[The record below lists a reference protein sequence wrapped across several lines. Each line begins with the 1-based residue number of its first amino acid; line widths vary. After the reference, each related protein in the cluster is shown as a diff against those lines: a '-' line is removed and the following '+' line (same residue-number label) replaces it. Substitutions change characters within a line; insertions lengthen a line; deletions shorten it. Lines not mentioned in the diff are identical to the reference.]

1 MKYLAS
7 LLCLLF
13 VPLSVIA
20 EQPERKVIKPP
31 TTERPKST
39 QERGIVSRPQST
51 QERGIVK
58 PPTTARPQ
66 SSQQRRVVT
75 PPTTA
80 RPPTAAKPQLPQGFG
95 RPIQKPAGFGKQEW
109 QKPQQQ
115 QQQVR
120 PSHNYRHGNI
130 IIGRPYVHPFNFP
143 SVETRYH
150 PRYGFYRVYHPPVII
165 QHQPVYPAYPVQP
178 HFFFQFRF

>member
-1 MKYLAS
+1 MRYLTIAIA
-7 LLCLLF
+7 CLFLGLMY
-13 VPLSVIA
+13 VGEANGDELKTTP
-20 EQPERKVIKPP
+20 RKVI
-31 TTERPKST
+31 
-39 QERGIVSRPQST
+39 
-51 QERGIVK
+51 K

-80 RPPTAAKPQLPQGFG
+80 RPPTAVKPQLPQGFG
-95 RPIQKPAGFGKQEW
+95 RPIQRPAGFGKQEW

-120 PSHNYRHGNI
+120 PSHNYRHGSI
-130 IIGRPYVHPFNFP
+130 IIGRPYVHPFNYP

-150 PRYGFYRVYHPPVII
+150 PIHGFYRIYHPPVII
-165 QHQPVYPAYPVQP
+165 QPQPVPVYPMPFSGFY
-178 HFFFQFRF
+178 FQFRF

>member
-1 MKYLAS
+1 MKYLTS
-7 LLCLLF
+7 IIIYLLLGLTYIGEANGDE
-13 VPLSVIA
+13 PS
-20 EQPERKVIKPP
+20 RKVL
-31 TTERPKST
+31 
-39 QERGIVSRPQST
+39 
-51 QERGIVK
+51 K

-80 RPPTAAKPQLPQGFG
+80 RPPTAVKPQLPQGFG
-95 RPIQKPAGFGKQEW
+95 RPIQRPAGFGKQEW

-120 PSHNYRHGNI
+120 PSHNYRHGSI
-130 IIGRPYVHPFNFP
+130 IIGRPYVHPFNYP

-150 PRYGFYRVYHPPVII
+150 PIHGFYRVYHPPVINPYYGPPVI
-165 QHQPVYPAYPVQP
+165 VQPRPVYPTPFSGL
-178 HFFFQFRF
+178 FFHFRF

>member
-13 VPLSVIA
+13 VPLSLNA
-20 EQPERKVIKPP
+20 EQPERKVI
-31 TTERPKST
+31 
-39 QERGIVSRPQST
+39 
-51 QERGIVK
+51 K

-80 RPPTAAKPQLPQGFG
+80 RPPTTVKPQLPQGFG
-95 RPIQKPAGFGKQEW
+95 RPIQRPAGFGKQEW

-120 PSHNYRHGNI
+120 PSHNYRHGSI
-130 IIGRPYVHPFNFP
+130 IIGRPYVHPFNYP
-143 SVETRYH
+143 SVETRFH
-150 PRYGFYRVYHPPVII
+150 PIHGFYRVYHPPVINPYYGP
-165 QHQPVYPAYPVQP
+165 PVIVQP
-178 HFFFQFRF
+178 QPFNGLFFHFRF

>member
-13 VPLSVIA
+13 VPLSVNA
-20 EQPERKVIKPP
+20 EQPERKVI
-31 TTERPKST
+31 
-39 QERGIVSRPQST
+39 
-51 QERGIVK
+51 K

-80 RPPTAAKPQLPQGFG
+80 RPPTAVKPQLPQGFG
-95 RPIQKPAGFGKQEW
+95 RPIQRPAGFGKQEW

-120 PSHNYRHGNI
+120 PSHNYRHGSI
-130 IIGRPYVHPFNFP
+130 IIGRPYVHP
-143 SVETRYH
+143 YQ
-150 PRYGFYRVYHPPVII
+150 YRMYRPPVIHHYYYGPPVI
-165 QHQPVYPAYPVQP
+165 VQPQPVPVYPSPFSGL
-178 HFFFQFRF
+178 FFHFRF

>member
-1 MKYLAS
+1 MRFILTS

-13 VPLSVIA
+13 TPLSVNA
-20 EQPERKVIKPP
+20 DEPERKI
-31 TTERPKST
+31 
-39 QERGIVSRPQST
+39 I
-51 QERGIVK
+51 K

-80 RPPTAAKPQLPQGFG
+80 RPPTAVKPQLPQGFG

-120 PSHNYRHGNI
+120 PSHNYRHGSI
-130 IIGRPYVHPFNFP
+130 IIGRPYVHPFNYP

-150 PRYGFYRVYHPPVII
+150 PVYGFYRIYHPPVII
-165 QHQPVYPAYPVQP
+165 QPQPVPVYPMPFNGFY
-178 HFFFQFRF
+178 FQFRF

>member
-1 MKYLAS
+1 MRYLTIAIA
-7 LLCLLF
+7 CLFLGLMY
-13 VPLSVIA
+13 VGEANGDELKTTP
-20 EQPERKVIKPP
+20 RKVI
-31 TTERPKST
+31 
-39 QERGIVSRPQST
+39 
-51 QERGIVK
+51 K

-80 RPPTAAKPQLPQGFG
+80 RPPTAVKPQLPQGFG

-120 PSHNYRHGNI
+120 PSHNYRHGSI
-130 IIGRPYVHPFNFP
+130 IIGRPYVHPFNYP

-150 PRYGFYRVYHPPVII
+150 PIHGFYRVYHPPVVNPYYNP
-165 QHQPVYPAYPVQP
+165 QPFPVYPAPF
-178 HFFFQFRF
+178 HGFFFQFRW

>member
-1 MKYLAS
+1 MKYLTV

-13 VPLSVIA
+13 VPLSVNA
-20 EQPERKVIKPP
+20 EQPERKVI
-31 TTERPKST
+31 
-39 QERGIVSRPQST
+39 
-51 QERGIVK
+51 K

-75 PPTTA
+75 PPTTV
-80 RPPTAAKPQLPQGFG
+80 KPQLPQGFG
-95 RPIQKPAGFGKQEW
+95 RPIQRPAGFGKQEW

-120 PSHNYRHGNI
+120 PSHNYRHGSI
-130 IIGRPYVHPFNFP
+130 IIGRPYVHPFNYP

-150 PRYGFYRVYHPPVII
+150 PVYGFYRIYHPPVII
-165 QHQPVYPAYPVQP
+165 QPQPVPVYPMPFNGFY
-178 HFFFQFRF
+178 FQFRF

>member
-13 VPLSVIA
+13 VPLSLNA
-20 EQPERKVIKPP
+20 EQPERKVI
-31 TTERPKST
+31 
-39 QERGIVSRPQST
+39 
-51 QERGIVK
+51 K

-75 PPTTA
+75 PPTTV
-80 RPPTAAKPQLPQGFG
+80 KPQLPQGFG
-95 RPIQKPAGFGKQEW
+95 RPVQRPPGFGKQQW
-109 QKPQQQ
+109 QKPQQQQPQQ

-120 PSHNYRHGNI
+120 PSQNYRHGSV
-130 IIGRPYVHPFNFP
+130 IIGRPYVHPFNYP

-150 PRYGFYRVYHPPVII
+150 PIYGFYRVYHPPVINPYYNPPVI
-165 QHQPVYPAYPVQP
+165 VHPQPFSGL
-178 HFFFQFRF
+178 FFHFRF